1 MEASKVFYKTV
12 KFFLKPLFDFLFYVR
27 VEGLEN
33 LPKQNGYIVCGNHA
47 RAIDPILI
55 GVNLPQK
62 VHFMAKSE
70 LFKNKVMGLVVSRL
84 GAFPVKR
91 GEADLK
97 SIKTSLRLLQNK
109 QNIGIF
115 PEGTRNLSG
124 ELKAE
129 PGIAMLA
136 VRSKCPVVPVSIK
149 TNYKLFR
156 RTNIIVG
163 ETIKM
168 EEYFDAKLKNEDYIK
183 ISLEIMKI
191 IREL

>member
-1 MEASKVFYKTV
+1 MFYQIV
-12 KFFLKPLFDFLFYVR
+12 KCLIKPLFNLLFYVK

-70 LFKNKVMGLVVSRL
+70 LFKNKIMGLIVRGL
-84 GAFPVKR
+84 GAFPIKR

-97 SIKTSLRLLQNK
+97 SIKTSLRLLQNN

-115 PEGTRNLSG
+115 PEGTRNFSG

-136 VRSKCPVVPVSIK
+136 VRSKRPVVPVAIK
-149 TNYKLFR
+149 TNYKLFK

-163 ETIKM
+163 ESIKM
-168 EEYFDAKLKNEDYIK
+168 EEYFDTKLKNEDYMK
-183 ISLEIMKI
+183 ISLEIMKK
-191 IREL
+191 IRELQGIV